1 MGAVRTSIQEV
12 IFFNSEFR
20 LRPAEVFLHFYP
32 RSVYVSEAL
41 RVLHAHARGVRVGAT
56 GGETSPPS
64 RHTTQD
70 WKWLFDFL
78 IGTCD
83 SAALIWCRPLDD
95 TRYYCVPPRPRTD
108 VVRRAGA
115 GSCAVAHEEG
125 LPVNPQ
131 PPQASHELPNELP
144 DELQP

>member
-1 MGAVRTSIQEV
+1 M
-12 IFFNSEFR
+12 
-20 LRPAEVFLHFYP
+20 
-32 RSVYVSEAL
+32 
-41 RVLHAHARGVRVGAT
+41 LHAHARGVRVGAT

-64 RHTTQD
+64 RHHTGLEVAIHI
-70 WKWLFDFL
+70 LFFNRQLAIQLAHKDH
-78 IGTCD
+78 
-83 SAALIWCRPLDD
+83 LDD
-95 TRYYCVPPRPRTD
+95 TRYYCVPPRPRSD

-115 GSCAVAHEEG
+115 GTCAVAHEEG